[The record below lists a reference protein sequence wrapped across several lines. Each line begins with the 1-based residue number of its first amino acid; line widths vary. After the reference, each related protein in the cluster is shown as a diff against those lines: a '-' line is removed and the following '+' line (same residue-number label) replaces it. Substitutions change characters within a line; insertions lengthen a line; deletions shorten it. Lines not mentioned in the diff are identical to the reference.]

1 MKFNITVN
9 DLCTLC
15 SNPDST
21 LHVFIQCSNLALSL
35 FSVMVQQYSSSK
47 GESFQTTDFEYLN
60 RRDN

>member
-9 DLCTLC
+9 DLFTLC

-21 LHVFIQCSNLALSL
+21 LHAFTQCSNLALSL

-47 GESFQTTDFEYLN
+47 GESFHTTDFEYLN
-60 RRDN
+60 QRDN